1 MRAMFRNPRNI
12 STALALLI
20 ALRTFV
26 PAGYML
32 ALPSS
37 DDPFGFAIVLCP
49 TQNPTLDLSLLTS
62 SGQPHVHHHHGEH
75 DDVDDTISFGSGC
88 GIWLNSVSLAF
99 ESAPIDLAIAA
110 NFEHYE
116 FAADT
121 LFIRRPPRG
130 HSFSRAPPILA

>member
-1 MRAMFRNPRNI
+1 MRAMFRNRRNI

-62 SGQPHVHHHHGEH
+62 SGQPHVHHHPGEH
-75 DDVDDTISFGSGC
+75 DDADDTINFGSGC

-99 ESAPIDLAIAA
+99 ESAPIDPPIAA
-110 NFEHYE
+110 DPEHHAL
-116 FAADT
+116 AADT
-121 LFIRRPPRG
+121 QFIRPAPRG